1 MSTTEDYRS
10 SHVARGDHYDERLAS
25 LPFDAYMSHWEHR
38 HLEAIVRKLFP
49 GGVPRYLDFACG
61 TGRATATVAPLA
73 RTTVGV
79 DVSASMLEGARSKL
93 PGASFHLAD
102 LTKEDP
108 DLGRFELI
116 TSFRFFGNAQDEL
129 RDGVLRALVARLAP
143 GGYLVI
149 NSHRNP
155 RALYSLLDRASG
167 GDSGSMDLH
176 LGKLRRLLGRHG
188 LRVRQQQ
195 PIGAWMFRSHMLQ
208 SYKPDSPVAVA
219 NEQRF
224 SHPFLAGIAPDA
236 IIVAQVG

>member
-1 MSTTEDYRS
+1 MSTSEDYRS
-10 SHVARGDHYDERLAS
+10 SHVARGDHYDELLATV
-25 LPFDAYMSHWEHR
+25 PFDAYMTHWERR
-38 HLEAIVRKLFP
+38 HLEAIVRELFP
-49 GGVPRYLDFACG
+49 AGVPRYLDFACG

-79 DVSASMLEGARSKL
+79 DVSPSMLAVARAKL
-93 PGASFHLAD
+93 PDATFHLAD

-129 RDGVLRALVARLAP
+129 REGVLRALVARLAP

-167 GDSGSMDLH
+167 GDAGSMDLH
-176 LGKLRRLLGRHG
+176 LGKLRTLLGRHG
-188 LRVRQQQ
+188 LQIRRRQ
-195 PIGAWMFRSHMLQ
+195 PIGAWMFRSRMLQ
-208 SYKPDSPVAVA
+208 SYEPDDPVAVA

-224 SHPFLAGIAPDA
+224 SHPLLASIAPDVV
-236 IIVAQVG
+236 IVAQRG